1 MQELGELAPRHVQPA
16 TLQILKQIWKNKQMP
31 PRVQT
36 FGWRFLRRAIP
47 TGARAGKYS
56 SHISK
61 LCARCSIEED
71 DIHLFF
77 TCPFSKAAWFSA
89 PWFIRSEYITANCS
103 SLTQIILNLLNMNHP
118 YASLSNILN
127 FMWCIWKSRNDNL
140 FNRKAGAPYQVHQMA
155 QAIKNNMEMLN
166 SPRAPSQVQLQPR
179 DTSLQDLSCEMQLSD
194 YAHRTTVDILPDHG
208 DTLKSD
214 LLIPGTKIYS
224 DATWKTKKAP
234 GRADITSS
242 GIGIFCQIQESN
254 FKATVSIQA
263 SAPMTPSVLQAE
275 AEALLLAARIAS
287 TFQLQDITFL
297 KDNSTLAKAAAVR
310 SVSHSQV
317 PWEIRNHI
325 AGYINLTQSLG
336 ASVYHIKRDL
346 NGVAHDSAH
355 QAIRQDASI
364 PIFRCISSA
373 HRNVSCP
380 ILSVVQQMQF
390 QDVVIHAVNCI

>member
-1 MQELGELAPRHVQPA
+1 
-16 TLQILKQIWKNKQMP
+16 
-31 PRVQT
+31 
-36 FGWRFLRRAIP
+36 
-47 TGARAGKYS
+47 
-56 SHISK
+56 
-61 LCARCSIEED
+61 
-71 DIHLFF
+71 
-77 TCPFSKAAWFSA
+77 
-89 PWFIRSEYITANCS
+89 
-103 SLTQIILNLLNMNHP
+103 
-118 YASLSNILN
+118 
-127 FMWCIWKSRNDNL
+127 
-140 FNRKAGAPYQVHQMA
+140 MA

-224 DATWKTKKAP
+224 DATWKTKKAL
-234 GRADITSS
+234 GRTDITSI
-242 GIGIFCQIQESN
+242 GIGIFCQIHESN
-254 FKATVSIQA
+254 FKATVLIQA

-287 TFQLQDITFL
+287 TFHLQDITFL
-297 KDNSTLAKAAAVR
+297 TDNSTLAKAAAVR

-317 PWEIRNHI
+317 HWEIRNHI

-364 PIFRCISSA
+364 PIFSCISSA